1 MTNNMGRLYKYLLFA
16 LAVAIAI
23 FTADT
28 VRAQTNE
35 PTPTATPSPT
45 NTATAASS
53 QTGTTADITAT
64 VPSTAPV
71 IPGIR
76 ALATVSATPSVV
88 ILPTAAPAA
97 STSITATLPLTSPT
111 QAAVTQTITASEEA
125 GPLEGTI
132 IANRSETDA
141 RFFLEGATYVLEVNR
156 SQGIEL
162 PRPSTVLNLF
172 NCPADVPVDTAGC
185 FWDPYLLQQNGFYE
199 IYDAESSTS
208 QAKLML
214 REAGAPP
221 TEQVWIQN
229 RTGQTESI
237 VFKEVVHEIE
247 PTTVLELP
255 VEASVPAIVYVRSCL
270 TIDEQSACEWAP
282 KTLDAG
288 IYYAMIEV
296 DTASTQ
302 SGNSHT
308 NIDLRPVVG
317 EGEEAATSEVADA
330 PAIVCNVVVP
340 ALNVRSGPGL
350 QYDIIG
356 KVRTTEAE
364 ATTVGVTAR
373 SADSQ
378 WLVVEPSIA
387 DQGWINNSPSFIDCT
402 GDVASLPV
410 AEAPAPPPTP
420 VAPPIVESPIV
431 TDEGITVLPEQP
443 APGGEEGTLA
453 QDTPGVTET
462 TESEVGTTA
471 PDGQAV
477 LVVTNGFQ
485 HEMRFTI
492 DQTFRPQQG
501 PSEYDLQPGASV
513 SIVVYPGN
521 VAFTASSPWSG
532 LSGNASIYLNANQSL
547 PLWIRFEPDADG
559 SWVFRWE

>member
-1 MTNNMGRLYKYLLFA
+1 MGRLYKYLLFA

-23 FTADT
+23 FTADM
-28 VRAQTNE
+28 VRAQTGE

-45 NTATAASS
+45 NTAKTAST
-53 QTGTTADITAT
+53 QDDTMADITAT

-71 IPGIR
+71 APGIR
-76 ALATVSATPSVV
+76 ALVTGSATPAAVN
-88 ILPTAAPAA
+88 LPTSTPAI
-97 STSITATLPLTSPT
+97 STSNTNAITATLAQTSPT
-111 QAAVTQTITASEEA
+111 QAAVTQTITAAEEA

-132 IANRSETDA
+132 IANRSKTEA

-199 IYDAESSTS
+199 IYDAESTTS
-208 QAKLML
+208 QPKLML
-214 REAGAPP
+214 RAAGAPP

-237 VFKEVVHEIE
+237 VFKEAVHEIE

-282 KTLDAG
+282 KSLDAG

-317 EGEEAATSEVADA
+317 EGEEAATAEVADT
-330 PAIVCNVVVP
+330 PAVLCNVVVP

-356 KVRTTEAE
+356 KVRTTEGE

-373 SADSQ
+373 SADNQ
-378 WLVVEPSIA
+378 WLVVEPSVA
-387 DQGWINNSPSFIDCT
+387 ELGWINNSPSFIDCT
-402 GDVASLPV
+402 GDVATLPV

-420 VAPPIVESPIV
+420 IAPPIVESPVV
-431 TDEGITVLPEQP
+431 TDEGSTVLPEQTV
-443 APGGEEGTLA
+443 PGSEEATPA
-453 QDTPGVTET
+453 QDTTIVTET
-462 TESEVGTTA
+462 TGSGVSTTV
-471 PDGQAV
+471 PDGQAL

-492 DQTFRPQQG
+492 DQTFRPQAG
-501 PSEYDLQPGASV
+501 PSEYDLQPGDSV

-532 LSGNASIYLNANQSL
+532 LSGNASIYVNTNQSL